1 MATPF
6 AANVTVESGYDVKNN
21 IDTASL
27 FDANTGTQSGAHI
40 AFPGSPNVDF
50 PGNVDPNW
58 EYGNTTDSMR
68 AAITD
73 YIRMRLGDGIV
84 DVELD
89 KEHYEMGITQSL
101 IKYRQRAGN
110 SVEESYCHL
119 QLMPE
124 TQEYILPKEIQQV
137 RQIFR
142 RSVGS
147 RTGNGTGGTVF
158 EPFNLAYTNTYLL
171 SSTNMGG
178 LLTYELFAQYQELVG
193 KMFGSFINFTYHP
206 QSRKLIIHQRPRGE
220 ESVMLQVYNTKP
232 DFVII
237 DDVYSGQWIKDYA
250 LANCK
255 MMLGQARSKFGQIAG
270 PQGGTQLNGTAL
282 ITEAQTEMEKL
293 TDDLMKLVPGGSG
306 YTWITG

>member
-1 MATPF
+1 M
-6 AANVTVESGYDVKNN
+6 NQ
-21 IDTASL
+21 IDQAKQEV
-27 FDANTGTQSGAHI
+27 FNYCKA
-40 AFPGSPNVDF
+40 
-50 PGNVDPNW
+50 
-58 EYGNTTDSMR
+58 M
-68 AAITD
+68 
-73 YIRMRLGDGIV
+73 LGEGMIDI
-84 DVELD
+84 ELD
-89 KEHYEMGITQSL
+89 PVHYETALQRALGVF
-101 IKYRQRAGN
+101 RQRGDNA
-110 SVEESYCHL
+110 VEESYAFLIL
-119 QLMPE
+119 QAD
-124 TQEYILPKEIQQV
+124 TNEYTLPKEIQQV

-142 RSVGS
+142 RSIGS

-158 EPFNLAYTNTYLL
+158 EPFNLAYSNTYLL

-193 KMFGSFINFTYHP
+193 KMFGSFINFTWHP
-206 QSRKLIIHQRPRGE
+206 QSHKLIIHQRPRGE
-220 ESVMLQVYNTKP
+220 ESVMLQVYNSRP

-282 ITEAQTEMEKL
+282 ITEGQTEMEKL